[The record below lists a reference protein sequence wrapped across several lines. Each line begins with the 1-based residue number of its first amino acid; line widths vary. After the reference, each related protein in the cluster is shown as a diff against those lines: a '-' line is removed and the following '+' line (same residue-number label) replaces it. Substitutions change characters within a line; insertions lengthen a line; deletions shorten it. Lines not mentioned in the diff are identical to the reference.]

1 MSSEKLDRTGALT
14 LKKTDSCLQKH
25 YANWYRLYQIVSA
38 RKKKKVQNPENTIFK
53 TKHLDL
59 SETESIFEAW
69 NY

>member
-1 MSSEKLDRTGALT
+1 MLTDTGFTKLFQPG
-14 LKKTDSCLQKH
+14 
-25 YANWYRLYQIVSA
+25 
-38 RKKKKVQNPENTIFK
+38 KKKVQNPETTIFK